1 MDKRK
6 TVGKKLSVEKQWVG
20 MTGNTSIASGIDARL
35 SDAARAPYPTYGG
48 RRFVGMIRRAC
59 VASGNDA
66 RLSDAARAP
75 YPTYRSGAGL

>member
-1 MDKRK
+1 MIRRAC
-6 TVGKKLSVEKQWVG
+6 V
-20 MTGNTSIASGIDARL
+20 ASGNATQP

-48 RRFVGMIRRAC
+48 RRPVGMIRRAS

>member
-20 MTGNTSIASGIDARL
+20 MTGNTS
-35 SDAARAPYPTYGG
+35 
-48 RRFVGMIRRAC
+48 